1 MTVGIPPDRLRL
13 LRQLRR
19 SASPVPPGVVDTTV
33 VVKPDGGR
41 PPLFLVPAVSGS
53 PYSYLGLRA
62 LLPADQPAMTFE
74 GPGLSGSDPPPS
86 TVEELAAHYLTAIR
100 RHRPQGPYLL
110 AGWSFGGTVAF
121 EMAHQLTAAGA
132 RVALLALVDGAVP
145 ATFASPDEDEV
156 AAAFTRDLAGY
167 GITADALEP
176 DLWQRRFEVFRANMR
191 AYRAY
196 RARVWPGP
204 AVLIRGATSTEP
216 TAGWHAW
223 CHGPVA
229 ECVVPGDHYSM
240 WEPANVGAV
249 ADALSAAARTA
260 LAGG

>member
-13 LRQLRR
+13 LRQLRQ
-19 SASPVPPGVVDTTV
+19 SAAPVSPVAADTTV
-33 VVKPDGGR
+33 VVKPDGGQ

-53 PYSYLGLRA
+53 PYAYLGLRT
-62 LLPADQPAMTFE
+62 LLPADQPAVSFE
-74 GPGLSGSDPPPS
+74 GPGLSGSAPPS
-86 TVEELAAHYLTAIR
+86 GSVEQLAAHYLTAIR
-100 RHRPQGPYLL
+100 RRWPHGPYLL

-132 RVALLALVDGAVP
+132 RVVLLALVDGAVP
-145 ATFASPDEDEV
+145 GTFASPDEDEV

-176 DLWQRRFEVFRANMR
+176 DVRQRRYAVFRANMR

-196 RARVWPGP
+196 RARVWSGP

-216 TAGWHAW
+216 TAGWHEW
-223 CHGPVA
+223 CRGPVV
-229 ECVVPGDHYSM
+229 ERVVPGDHYSM
-240 WEPANVGAV
+240 WEPASVGAV

-260 LAGG
+260 LAGE